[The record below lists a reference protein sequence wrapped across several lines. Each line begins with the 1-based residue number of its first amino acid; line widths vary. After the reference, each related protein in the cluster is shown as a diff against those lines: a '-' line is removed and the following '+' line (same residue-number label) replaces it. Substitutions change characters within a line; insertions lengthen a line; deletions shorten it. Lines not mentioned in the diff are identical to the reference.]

1 MADERP
7 FIEPF
12 NRSYKRL
19 PEVERQIADALK
31 LRPKALVE
39 RARQRDEKASD
50 YLAAE
55 TLVHFIR
62 RAILD
67 NNIPTR
73 DALFRALLERCNPHF
88 RGKFRGFR
96 PEDREDLQGEVM
108 KMVVEDLFG
117 QDGSGDFMQ
126 VRFWTYLERKCIDAY
141 RVALRHTKNTESL
154 DTGYSGDGVSE
165 GRTQLEREADPQL
178 SPEKLAMISEGLEQL
193 PPKLLEVFLLRH
205 YFGLKIGP
213 DDPNEAKGDEL
224 SIAAQFDCSGR
235 TIRNWLK
242 EAKTRLAKFQEK
254 HDGE

>member
-165 GRTQLEREADPQL
+165 GRDP
-178 SPEKLAMISEGLEQL
+178 A
-193 PPKLLEVFLLRH
+193 
-205 YFGLKIGP
+205 
-213 DDPNEAKGDEL
+213 
-224 SIAAQFDCSGR
+224 
-235 TIRNWLK
+235 
-242 EAKTRLAKFQEK
+242 
-254 HDGE
+254 